1 MRSFL
6 KNRILKPSLLVL
18 LLSILFGIFTFQVEQ
33 YSTNKVTDFF
43 RYTDNYSPI
52 KIPKKITNKGENDRV
67 INIIDSVSKQDNLF
81 PLYRVVN
88 QGYFIK
94 EGINFKFL
102 PKEEIT
108 LYTPNTNQKSM
119 YKPPFRKAVLS
130 IDSIDSLKSEN
141 EFEWQLFIRTEDKAK
156 YKETIEHIKDIY
168 NKEFNEK
175 YGYQDFADFEK
186 SQNYDLG
193 LDKDV
198 YNISNYLKIGI
209 AFLTVMLSFWVFSL
223 NKKIHI
229 LRQNGYSMVGI
240 INNFIGK
247 GYAITICISI
257 ILLIYLLGTISSIYC
272 IYFITNISLL
282 LSFCY
287 FWLVIMAYVV
297 EKLNRRE
304 KDTKNKIEKLFT
316 NLLPTAVKLI
326 FLMMLVITNVD
337 LARIMYQAS
346 NITFSNEVP
355 RRISEDK
362 YRVFFPVVVGKNNVD
377 FLYDKNYGKK
387 EEEEIYQYL
396 NKEGSLLVNIE
407 HYSIEENEVFAK
419 DIQLNP
425 NYLKKFEILDEN
437 NQRVLI
443 EESEQKRVLLIPE
456 RFKGSNELNK
466 IKEYY
471 LKELP
476 QYDKRLTKIIYIK
489 DNQGIYSFIPNNPWI
504 NDYPILNIL
513 TIKNSDAWERNIFNG
528 DKYPPLKIKTSGH
541 SIEKLNEIL
550 AKNNMTDNLPS
561 FIPYEKS
568 DMTLIK
574 RLSGSFTYLLIS
586 SALTIFAFTI
596 VCLLTTA
603 YFFQYNNK
611 KFYLLRLNGYSFFK
625 TYESVFLLVLFEL
638 IAGIAIAIFLS
649 EINKEF
655 IINISLAMILNI
667 IIVSMTLLFIE
678 KRKSI

>member
-67 INIIDSVSKQDNLF
+67 INIIDRVSKQDNLF

-287 FWLVIMAYVV
+287 FWLVIMAYVA

-355 RRISEDK
+355 KRISEDK

-456 RFKGSNELNK
+456 RFKRSNELNK

-489 DNQGIYSFIPNNPWI
+489 DNQGIYSFILNNPWI

-561 FIPYEKS
+561 FSPYEKS

-586 SALTIFAFTI
+586 SVLTIFAFTI